1 MNSDNSETLNEL
13 IHKYSTDYDLAI
25 RKLNEWSSTIMTSS
39 FLTPDSEAEQL
50 ITCFYALL
58 EDAEILQDTRVNPE
72 WTLSRMRKE
81 LARHGMRTISAI
93 MKSWYLSC
101 DDMDETTAF
110 LSRLRPVNELTYLGL
125 SNDFNLKI

>member
-1 MNSDNSETLNEL
+1 MNSDNSETMNEL
-13 IHKYSTDYDLAI
+13 IHEYSTDYGLAI
-25 RKLNEWSSTIMTSS
+25 RKLNEWSSAILTSS

-58 EDAEILQDTRVNPE
+58 EDAEILKDTRVNPE
-72 WTLSRMRKE
+72 WSLPRMRKE
-81 LARHGMRTISAI
+81 LARHGMRTLSAI
-93 MKSWYLSC
+93 MKSWYSSS

-110 LSRLRPVNELTYLGL
+110 LSRLRPVDELTYLGL